1 MGIMG
6 LLNKDQN
13 PVVSHA
19 ISSNNKYSEMK
30 NKLAGLVNTA
40 EVQYLKLD
48 DENYAVKAQRDHVE
62 RNSLKEEEKNIKH
75 KMYVDKELLENN
87 DALKQ
92 NEKRLQEIRQQN
104 NRMKLNHDQISKDWQ
119 ELTTKETTKKLF
131 RDINNDLQNEFQ

>member
-62 RNSLKEEEKNIKH
+62 RNSLREEEKNIKH

-119 ELTTKETTKKLF
+119 
-131 RDINNDLQNEFQ
+131 